1 MTDFYGGVETPIGQR
16 VRFRAVAALLIGI
29 SGGSGSGKSR
39 LAQELAQEIGE
50 DRVTILPFDSYYKD
64 LRHLSVDER
73 NAVNFDHPDAL
84 DVECFVHHLE
94 GLRQGMDIALPVY
107 DFARHERADDLVIL
121 PAREI
126 VIAEGILL
134 FAFPE
139 LLEKFDMTIFRQCSE
154 EVRYA
159 RRLERDTVERG
170 RSVESVELQFRTS
183 VAPMHDE
190 FVEPTASLAQRI
202 VLETEDLD
210 TVVDEL
216 AGSFRSIHV

>member
-1 MTDFYGGVETPIGQR
+1 MT
-16 VRFRAVAALLIGI
+16 ALLIGI

-39 LAQELAQEIGE
+39 LAHDLAKKIGE

-64 LRHLSVDER
+64 LRHLSPEER
-73 NAVNFDHPDAL
+73 DSVNFDHPDAL
-84 DVECFVHHLE
+84 DAECYRHHLE

-107 DFARHERADDLVIL
+107 DFARHVRADDLVIL

-139 LLEKFDMTIFRQCSE
+139 LFEKFDATIFRQCSE
-154 EVRYA
+154 ELRFA
-159 RRLERDTVERG
+159 RRLERDTTERG
-170 RSVESVELQFRTS
+170 RSADSVEEQFQNS
-183 VAPMHDE
+183 VAPMHDRY
-190 FVEPTASLAQRI
+190 VEPTAALAQRV
-202 VLETEDLD
+202 VLETEDLA

-216 AGSFRSIHV
+216 ADSFRSIRV

>member
-1 MTDFYGGVETPIGQR
+1 M
-16 VRFRAVAALLIGI
+16 IGI

-39 LAQELAQEIGE
+39 LAHELAKKIGE

-64 LRHLSVDER
+64 LRHLSPEER
-73 NAVNFDHPDAL
+73 NAVNFDHPDSL
-84 DVECFVHHLE
+84 DVECFMHHLE

-107 DFARHERADDLVIL
+107 DFTRHERADDLVIL

-139 LLEKFDMTIFRQCSE
+139 LLEKFDVTIYRQCSE
-154 EVRYA
+154 ELRFA
-159 RRLERDTVERG
+159 RRLERDTRERG
-170 RSVESVELQFRTS
+170 RSVESVEEQLRTS
-183 VAPMHDE
+183 VAPMHDQ
-190 FVEPTASLAQRI
+190 FVEPTAALAQRV

-216 AGSFRSIHV
+216 SSSFHSIRV